1 MKVNLTQTQL
11 SLDLGSVLSLT
22 DAAGLALRCEAGRLW
37 LTTPDQPGD
46 HILDAGMS
54 FPVTGRGKLVIEA
67 MGASRVSMQRP
78 APAVA
83 NLLPQPP
90 SLHWAES

>member
-11 SLDLGSVLSLT
+11 SLEPGSVLALT
-22 DAAGLALRCEAGRLW
+22 DAVGVALRCEAGRLW

-54 FPVTGRGKLVIEA
+54 FPVTGRGKLVLEA
-67 MGASRVSMQRP
+67 MEASRLSMQRP
-78 APAVA
+78 ARTTEH
-83 NLLPQPP
+83 LIPQTP
-90 SLHWAES
+90 SLSWAES